1 MNAAKPSESKF
12 EAQTG
17 AARQEPAARPPAAA
31 AAPGRAGDRAG
42 GEGAA
47 SLDGFADSTAVR
59 PSLKILAGDD
69 WGSVPTLLNAAQ
81 IELPLDLRGR
91 EFVLVVEASGRVREV
106 QPIQKSL
113 RKKTIARE
121 VERAPVQAWQEKADK
136 DSEALRSLR
145 FVPGDRARRLRVSVE

>member
-1 MNAAKPSESKF
+1 M
-12 EAQTG
+12 
-17 AARQEPAARPPAAA
+17 
-31 AAPGRAGDRAG
+31 
-42 GEGAA
+42 
-47 SLDGFADSTAVR
+47 
-59 PSLKILAGDD
+59 
-69 WGSVPTLLNAAQ
+69 NAAQ

-121 VERAPVQAWQEKADK
+121 EERAQVQAWQEKADK